1 MALSCSASF
10 LAFGRGCISRA
21 HYCSRG
27 CRLISCVGR
36 IYWSGRSLS
45 TSRRWTG
52 SALCA
57 APAPS
62 GSVTT
67 SRTSGQSRR
76 SRYVETRFFLHYC
89 VFVRQI
95 QQAGTTPYASMRT
108 PCKLKQCLHHFPTML
123 SVSHSKPCCMDPA
136 VLLSSNQL
144 QQIGCGMDVT
154 PPFSKNFLQVGM
166 YVCTYVCIYIYI
178 CYPPPH
184 IPTLCA

>member
-45 TSRRWTG
+45 ISRRWTG

-76 SRYVETRFFLHYC
+76 SRYVETRFFPTLLRVCATDSASRYYTIRIHAHAMQAQTMFTPLSYHVICKPLQAMLHGPGGAS
-89 VFVRQI
+89 
-95 QQAGTTPYASMRT
+95 QQQSASTDWMRHGCYAS
-108 PCKLKQCLHHFPTML
+108 LFEEFPT
-123 SVSHSKPCCMDPA
+123 
-136 VLLSSNQL
+136 
-144 QQIGCGMDVT
+144 GR
-154 PPFSKNFLQVGM
+154 
-166 YVCTYVCIYIYI
+166 YVCMYVCIYIYAT
-178 CYPPPH
+178 PPPH
-184 IPTLCA
+184 VPTLCA